1 VYNVID
7 HSGQSIFKGFYMSE
21 LFEKIDSEKRDRII
35 NSALKEFSFNSY
47 EKASTNKIVTDA
59 NISKGLLFHY
69 FKNKKQLYDSL
80 LNYTIKL
87 VVTTINESIDW
98 DNGDF
103 FERIKQIVKVK
114 MQMTNKYPHIYDF
127 LIVLYKGKT
136 IEEIKEMSKEFSPDL
151 MEKVYTYNIDYSLF
165 SDEIDIQ
172 KSMSIIMW
180 TLERYGESFLKTKE
194 TTGEPFD
201 LDKIEKDFDEYI
213 YILRKTL
220 YKKEHQ

>member
-1 VYNVID
+1 
-7 HSGQSIFKGFYMSE
+7 MSE

-47 EKASTNKIVTDA
+47 EKASTNKIVADA

-80 LNYTIKL
+80 LNYTIKM
-87 VVTTINESIDW
+87 VVHAINEQIDW
-98 DNGDF
+98 ENGDF
-103 FERIKQIVKVK
+103 FLRIKQVVKIK

-127 LIVLYKGKT
+127 VILLYKDKT
-136 IEEIKEMSKEFSPDL
+136 IDEIKEMSKEFSPSL

-165 SDEIDIQ
+165 NDEIDIQ
-172 KSMSIIMW
+172 KAMSIIMW
-180 TLERYGESFLKTKE
+180 TFEKYGESYLKSKE
-194 TTGEPFD
+194 ATGEPFD

-220 YKKEHQ
+220 YKKKHQ